1 MFLKR
6 LFKRKPKTTKFTM
19 TEIRNQIIGKLTD
32 PQSRG
37 IIRTQNAKDRAEN
50 VHLIRGN
57 TDNVRLITAYK
68 NGSWTVCCST
78 KGGCKG
84 FTSGRNGG
92 KNNTPEAAMLA
103 YLKFTSVM
111 VDKMMQERLE
121 ISKKK
126 DTVVYIDL

>member
-19 TEIRNQIIGKLTD
+19 TEIRNQII
-32 PQSRG
+32 
-37 IIRTQNAKDRAEN
+37 EN

-57 TDNVRLITAYK
+57 TDNVHLVTAYK

-78 KGGCKG
+78 KGGCRG